1 MRIEESCP
9 PPLIVTD
16 QDEPAGAEIGA
27 VPLDR

>member
-1 MRIEESCP
+1 
-9 PPLIVTD
+9 VTD